1 MFHYTVMI
9 KGLEKIPL
17 RTNRQGSID
26 LIGAFNHEV
35 GFIPII
41 MEQVDRGTPFKNG
54 FIEITRIIEDEQP
67 LPNFEESLAKVKA
80 KFLNK
85 VSPIAMAK
93 IKAAK
98 KVVKAVKV
106 KAAKPIKKIKKGEK

>member
-1 MFHYTVMI
+1 MYHYSVMI

-35 GFIPII
+35 GFIPTI

-54 FIEITRIIEDEQP
+54 FIEIARIVEDEQP
-67 LPNFEESLAKVKA
+67 PMVNFEESLAKVKA
-80 KFLNK
+80 KFLK
-85 VSPIAMAK
+85 KAVPPIVVAK

-98 KVVKAVKV
+98 KAVKA
-106 KAAKPIKKIKKGEK
+106 KAAKPVKKIKKGEK